1 MGVTGECP
9 AGGIEEHCRL
19 ITPAFRARE
28 ETVTGFVAE
37 DEVACTLL
45 EKGRE
50 ALYLSGEEEFG
61 PVDSFLEAG
70 VAGFYEFLTPVE

>member
-1 MGVTGECP
+1 M
-9 AGGIEEHCRL
+9 
-19 ITPAFRARE
+19 
-28 ETVTGFVAE
+28 ETAEE